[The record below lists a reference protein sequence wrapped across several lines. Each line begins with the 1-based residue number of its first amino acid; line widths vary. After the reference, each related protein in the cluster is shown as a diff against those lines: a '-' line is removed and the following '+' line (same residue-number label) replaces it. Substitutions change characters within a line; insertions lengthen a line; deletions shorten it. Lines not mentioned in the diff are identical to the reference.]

1 MLVGEIER
9 HKLIWRK
16 IGDWMDTANSEDA
29 LPEFPDFGYSTSEKK
44 LIAAI
49 LQATSEKRLELI
61 KLEMRVIES
70 FHPDY
75 RWSDLIAYPD
85 VQKSIKES
93 VGFSEET
100 WISGVLPLLLQ
111 IRPSSVAIRLLQSM
125 EMIKKSSNEGFIKIG
140 LETMENLYVSE
151 QQKASE
157 AGSHAVIKR
166 HENSKETKDLKEI
179 EKMWKEWRIDADP
192 EMRYENN
199 GDFARNVVTIFPAV
213 KESTVVS
220 HCSSWA
226 KEYGYKSKKGR
237 PKKA

>member
-9 HKLIWRK
+9 RKLIWRK
-16 IGDWMDTANSEDA
+16 VGDWMDTANSEDA

-49 LQATSEKRLELI
+49 LQATSEKRLALI

-100 WISGVLPLLLQ
+100 WISGVLPLLLRL
-111 IRPSSVAIRLLQSM
+111 RPSSVAIRSLQSM
-125 EMIKKSSNEGFIKIG
+125 EMIKKSSNGGFIKIG
-140 LETMENLYVSE
+140 LETMKICRVSE
-151 QQKASE
+151 QQPK
-157 AGSHAVIKR
+157 
-166 HENSKETKDLKEI
+166 I
-179 EKMWKEWRIDADP
+179 E
-192 EMRYENN
+192 
-199 GDFARNVVTIFPAV
+199 G
-213 KESTVVS
+213 
-220 HCSSWA
+220 
-226 KEYGYKSKKGR
+226 GKKGR
-237 PKKA
+237 YDDIKPEIRENYLKWKKIKKDDHHVYDWARKIQRDYLNANGAKRFTRLQTLTDWARVWDKEKDQQ